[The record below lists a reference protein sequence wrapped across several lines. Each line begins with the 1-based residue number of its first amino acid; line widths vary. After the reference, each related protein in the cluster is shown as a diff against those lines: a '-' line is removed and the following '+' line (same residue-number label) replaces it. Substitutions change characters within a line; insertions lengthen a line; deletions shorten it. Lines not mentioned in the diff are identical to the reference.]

1 MARKV
6 FISVLGFTNYGQ
18 CSYVKGDYKSSS
30 IRFIQEATLD
40 YLCKQCEW
48 SVNDVAYILLTNG
61 AEKANWHDDGHK
73 DRETGEVIKCEGL
86 CSRLQK
92 MNLPF
97 VVNTIKNLPD
107 GNTEEEIW
115 NIFERVFNELQD
127 EDELYFDLTHGFRYL
142 PMLVMVLIN
151 YSKFLKNT
159 SVKSITYGNYESRNK
174 VTNEAPIID
183 LLPLSALQDWT
194 YAAGQFLDSGNVQR
208 LIKLNK
214 DAIKP
219 IMILSAGKDENAV
232 KLTGY
237 TNYLNSFVGDMQTC
251 RGLNIIQSTNLKK
264 LMTLTNEIQ
273 STFIK
278 PLNPIFDKIRNKFQV
293 FDIEGNILNTFIA
306 AQWCADNGLY
316 QQAIT
321 ILQEGIQ
328 TLICSD
334 CGYDILDK
342 DIRMLVSGTIVLYTK
357 NTPEKDWTFPPQYTL
372 ERIEE
377 AKKCMRE
384 MLKNKELQR
393 FAKIYASSTEFRNDL
408 NHSGMRSTPK
418 DANNIQ
424 KGIQKVI
431 SQAILILKKEAING
445 VYEFSSKC
453 SIFLNLTNHPSFLWN
468 DKQREAARVYGEIMD
483 MSFPAIDETDDE
495 TYISTLADEYLQK
508 ILDLAKENNVTV
520 HLMGELNFTFAL
532 LKRLQEHG
540 IMCVASTSKRIVKE
554 EEAGRKGE
562 VIFQFERFRRYE

>member
-18 CSYVKGDYKSSS
+18 CSYVKDDYKSPSV
-30 IRFIQEATLD
+30 RFIQEATLD
-40 YLCKQCEW
+40 FLCQQSEW
-48 SVNDVAYILLTNG
+48 TANDTAYILLTNG
-61 AEKANWHDDGHK
+61 AEKANWYDDGHK
-73 DRETGEVIKCEGL
+73 DRDTGEVIKCEGL

-97 VVNTIKNLPD
+97 VVNTIKKLPD

-127 EDELYFDLTHGFRYL
+127 GDELYFDLTHGFRYL

-174 VTNEAPIID
+174 ETNKAPIID

-194 YAAGQFLDSGNVQR
+194 YAAGQFLDSGNVQK
-208 LIKLNK
+208 LVKLNK
-214 DAIKP
+214 EAIRP
-219 IMILSAGKDENAV
+219 IMIHSAGKDENAV

-237 TNYLNSFVGDMQTC
+237 TNYLNGFVGDMQTC

-264 LMTLTNEIQ
+264 LMNITNEIQ

-278 PLNPIFDKIRNKFQV
+278 PLNPIFEKIRSKFQA
-293 FDIEGNILNTFIA
+293 FDINDNILNTFIA

-431 SQAILILKKEAING
+431 SQAILILKGEAVNG
-445 VYEFSSKC
+445 IYEYPSNY
-453 SIFLNLTNHPSFLWN
+453 SILLNLTNHPSSLWS
-468 DKQREAARVYGEIMD
+468 DKQRDAAHVYGEIMD
-483 MSFPAIDETDDE
+483 MPFPAIDETDDE
-495 TYISTLADEYLQK
+495 TYIAVLADEYLQK

-520 HLMGELNFTFAL
+520 HLMGELTFTFAL

-540 IMCVASTSKRIVKE
+540 IPCVASTSKRIVKE
-554 EEAGRKGE
+554 ECAGHKSE

>member
-6 FISVLGFTNYGQ
+6 FISILGFTNYRQ
-18 CSYVKGDYKSSS
+18 CSYVKEAYKSPSV
-30 IRFIQEATLD
+30 RFIQEATLD
-40 YLCKQCEW
+40 FLCQQSEW
-48 SVNDVAYILLTNG
+48 TANDTAYILLTNG
-61 AEKANWHDDGHK
+61 AEKANWYNDGHK
-73 DRETGEVIKCEGL
+73 DKDTGEVIKCEGL
-86 CSRLQK
+86 CTRLQK

-115 NIFERVFNELQD
+115 EIFERVFNELQD
-127 EDELYFDLTHGFRYL
+127 DDELYFDLTHGFRYL

-159 SVKSITYGNYESRNK
+159 TVKSITYGNFDSRNRE
-174 VTNEAPIID
+174 TNEAPIID

-194 YAAGQFLDSGNVQR
+194 YAAGQFLDSGNVQK
-208 LIKLNK
+208 LVKLNK
-214 DAIKP
+214 ETIRP
-219 IMILSAGKDENAV
+219 IMIHSAGKDEDAV

-237 TNYLNSFVGDMQTC
+237 TNYLNGFVGDMQTC

-264 LMTLTNEIQ
+264 LMNLTNEIQ

-278 PLNPIFDKIRNKFQV
+278 PLNPIFEKIKNKFQA
-293 FDIEGNILNTFIA
+293 FDINDNILNTFIA

-357 NTPEKDWTFPPQYTL
+357 NTPEEDWTFPPQYTL
-372 ERIEE
+372 EKIEE
-377 AKKCMRE
+377 VKKDMRVL
-384 MLKNKELQR
+384 LKNKELQR

-408 NHSGMRSTPK
+408 NHSGMRPTPK
-418 DANNIQ
+418 EATNIQ
-424 KGIQKVI
+424 KGIQKII
-431 SQAILILKKEAING
+431 SQAILSLKEGTING
-445 VYEFSSKC
+445 FYKSSTKY
-453 SIFLNLTNHPSFLWN
+453 SVLLNLTNHPSSLWC
-468 DKQREAARVYGEIMD
+468 DKQQEAARTYGEIMD
-483 MSFPAIDETDDE
+483 MPFPMIDETDDE
-495 TYISTLADEYLQK
+495 TYISALADEYLQK
-508 ILDLAKENNVTV
+508 ILDLAKDNNVTV
-520 HLMGELNFTFAL
+520 HLMGELTFTFAL
-532 LKRLQEHG
+532 LKRLQEYG
-540 IMCVASTSKRIVKE
+540 IPCVASTSKRIVKE